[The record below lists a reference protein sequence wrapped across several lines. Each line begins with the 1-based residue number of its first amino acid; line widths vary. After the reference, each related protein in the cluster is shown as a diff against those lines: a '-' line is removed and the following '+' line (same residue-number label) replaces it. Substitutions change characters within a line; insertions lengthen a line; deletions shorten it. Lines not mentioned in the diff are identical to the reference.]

1 MTRGEPPAGTSDDH
15 VAWDGTS
22 PAVATIRDI
31 LVAQA
36 SAGALRLVLQQ
47 LTLREQGREAGLH
60 ESMDAI
66 ADVGGNLVTVP
77 IGEAVRADPTTSARL
92 DAALAQLRA
101 ALAEDLGTAVD
112 SLEVIADA
120 DGMRRVMLVLTVEVS
135 PQELAAGTAHR
146 ALHGGAHH
154 IVHHA
159 PALDDLR
166 DRLAAPAPGPLRGL
180 WDAVRRRLGAER

>member
-1 MTRGEPPAGTSDDH
+1 MTRGEATADSSDDH

-22 PAVATIRDI
+22 PAVTTIRDL

-47 LTLREQGREAGLH
+47 LTLHEQGRRAGTH

-66 ADVGGNLVTVP
+66 IDVGGNLVAVP
-77 IGEAVRADPTTSARL
+77 IAEAVRADPATSARL
-92 DAALAQLRA
+92 DAALTQLRA
-101 ALAEDLGTAVD
+101 AIAEELGTGVD

-120 DGMRRVMLVLTVEVS
+120 DGTRRVMLVLSVEVS
-135 PQELAAGTAHR
+135 PQELADGAVHP

-154 IVHHA
+154 ISHHA
-159 PALDDLR
+159 PVLDDLR
-166 DRLAAPAPGPLRGL
+166 DRVTAPAPGRLRQL
-180 WDAVRRRLGAER
+180 WDAVRGRLSPAR